1 LKTGNADGE
10 NVVFVANRGDVVQP
24 LRGKPQPP
32 RPLEGKPL
40 AMDDESDRRQA
51 LAEWLTSAQ
60 NPYFTR
66 SIVNRIW
73 ANFYGVGLVEAV
85 DDLRVTNPASN
96 EELLSGAAKSLADN
110 KYDLKALMRLILQSE
125 TYQRSSHSLREN
137 TGDTRFYS
145 RYYPRRLMAEVL
157 LDTLS
162 QATGAPTQFK
172 GYPEGWRAIQLPDSN
187 VDSYFLKSFGRPD
200 REKTC
205 ECERTAEPSVTQVL
219 HISNG
224 DTLNKKLTAKGN
236 RLEKLLAEKMPSEKI
251 VEEIYLSALCR
262 FPTDAEKQKMT
273 KAFEGAEEKE
283 RRQALE
289 DIYWAV
295 LSSREFLFNH

>member
-1 LKTGNADGE
+1 
-10 NVVFVANRGDVVQP
+10 
-24 LRGKPQPP
+24 
-32 RPLEGKPL
+32 
-40 AMDDESDRRQA
+40 
-51 LAEWLTSAQ
+51 
-60 NPYFTR
+60 
-66 SIVNRIW
+66 
-73 ANFYGVGLVEAV
+73 
-85 DDLRVTNPASN
+85 
-96 EELLSGAAKSLADN
+96 
-110 KYDLKALMRLILQSE
+110 
-125 TYQRSSHSLREN
+125 
-137 TGDTRFYS
+137 
-145 RYYPRRLMAEVL
+145 MAEVL

-236 RLEKLLAEKMPSEKI
+236 RLENLLSEKTPPEKI

-262 FPTDAEKQKMT
+262 FPTTAEKEKMIKT
-273 KAFEGAEEKE
+273 FESAEEKE
-283 RRQALE
+283 RRQVLE